1 MSDPATPSD
10 PSLFGFTIR
19 TAEPLHFLREG
30 GGSGA
35 LEIAEATLPADQPE
49 GEPLGDWPLH
59 GTAYPARAALYRRP
73 YGYEYWTSDAGRFL
87 VNLERGRIEIPAGG
101 DSILREQRLNG
112 MPMLLSFAHRGDY
125 SLHAAAVQVGGGAVI
140 LAAPS
145 RFGKTTLAFGFH
157 RMGYRILSEDLVCC
171 RPGSLEVLPG
181 PALVRLRPDVYGG
194 APPPGMRV
202 VASLPDRVFLALE
215 GASRGSSAP
224 LPILGIAFLREGEA
238 LRIEPAPV
246 VDSARD
252 LWHLGFRLPT
262 SEARAESFRELTEL
276 AGVVQVWNVFRPLRL
291 ECLDETVAL
300 IAGHTA
306 R

>member
-1 MSDPATPSD
+1 MPEPTTAAD

-19 TAEPLHFLREG
+19 TAEPLQFLREG
-30 GGSGA
+30 GGA
-35 LEIAEATLPADQPE
+35 TKLEIVGSPSPAEQPYE
-49 GEPLGDWPLH
+49 EPLGEWPLH

-73 YGYEYWTSDAGRFL
+73 FGYDYWTSDAGLFRVDL
-87 VNLERGRIEIPAGG
+87 KGGRIEIPADG
-101 DSILREQRLNG
+101 DPILREQRLHG
-112 MPMLLSFAHRGDY
+112 MPMLLSFDHRGDF

-157 RMGYRILSEDLVCC
+157 RRGHRILSEDLVCC

-181 PALVRLRPDVYGG
+181 PALVRLRPDIYAG
-194 APPPGMRV
+194 APPIGMRE
-202 VASLPDRVFLALE
+202 VAVRPDRIFLGME
-215 GASRGSSAP
+215 GRFRGSSSP
-224 LPILGIAFLREGEA
+224 LPILGIIFLREGEA

-246 VDSARD
+246 VDSVRD

-262 SEARAESFRELTEL
+262 AEARAESFRALGEL
-276 AGVVQVWNVFRPLRL
+276 AGGVPVWNLFRPLRL
-291 ECLDETVAL
+291 EHLGPTVEL
-300 IAGHTA
+300 IVGHVA